1 MGGGLDSGTAMAT
14 QHDKIFK
21 QLLRAFLADFLRLVL
36 PQTADRL
43 DPSCPD
49 FLDKELFAGG
59 PHGRRREPDLL
70 VRVRTVDGR
79 LLLVH
84 VEIEARASRGMEERL
99 WRYKNQIQAR
109 YDTPVLSIVIYLKRG
124 RPGVRLETREG
135 VLGPNFIEL
144 RYVSFGL
151 QRCRAAE
158 YLDRPEPLAWAFAA
172 LMDPGPW
179 SRAELKMACL
189 RRIAGLRG
197 RIDPF
202 LLVDCVEN
210 YLELNPGEA
219 AEFEALR
226 SRRENQEVRA
236 VKMTWSETLEAKGW
250 EKGRREG
257 KKEGI
262 EEGAQQVLL
271 HQLGKRF
278 GPLPETVRRRVEA
291 IDSLDLLTRLA
302 ERLLSAHSLEE
313 MGLA

>member
-1 MGGGLDSGTAMAT
+1 MAT

-21 QLLRAFLADFLRLVL
+21 QLLRVFLEDFLRLVA
-36 PQTADRL
+36 PQALERL
-43 DPSCPD
+43 DLSVPE

-59 PHGRRREPDLL
+59 PHGRRRELDLL
-70 VRVRTVDGR
+70 VRVRTPDGR
-79 LLLVH
+79 PLLIH
-84 VEIEARASRGMEERL
+84 VEIEARASEGMKERL
-99 WRYKNQIQAR
+99 WRYGNQIQAR
-109 YDTPVLSIVIYLKRG
+109 YDTPVLTIVVYLKRG
-124 RPGVRLETREG
+124 RPGVNLESWESR
-135 VLGPNFIEL
+135 LGPDFPVP

-151 QRCRAAE
+151 AGCPAAE
-158 YLDRPEPLAWAFAA
+158 YLDRPEPLAWALAA
-172 LMDPGPW
+172 LMDPGRL

-189 RRIAGLRG
+189 RRIAGLKG

-210 YLELNPGEA
+210 YLQLEPREV

-236 VKMTWSETLEAKGW
+236 MAMTWSETQQAVGW

-257 KKEGI
+257 VQEGMERGRRVGV
-262 EEGAQQVLL
+262 EEGTRQVLL
-271 HQLGKRF
+271 HQLVKRF

-291 IDSLDLLTRLA
+291 ISSLDRLTELA
-302 ERLLSAHSLEE
+302 ERVLSAHSLEE